1 MVSEEAIELTLAS
14 LRAYWD
20 EHEHVAIAWSG
31 GKDST
36 ALLTLIVHLIEAG
49 ELRRP
54 KKLYVFYAQTRQEL
68 LPIEV
73 SARLIIEKLI
83 ELDWIE
89 FQEVTAP
96 LDKRFWVYIL
106 GRGVPPPNNNTLR
119 WCTRQIK
126 VDPMTAALER
136 ALDGIEGS
144 VLMLT
149 GVRQGE
155 SAVRDGRLSMSCGKD
170 GPECGPRAEERRV
183 G

>member
-73 SARLIIEKLI
+73 SARLIIAKLI

-96 LDKRFWVYIL
+96 LDTRFWVYIL
-106 GRGVPPPNNNTLR
+106 GRGFTPPHRNPLR
-119 WCTRQIK
+119 RCPRQTQAH
-126 VDPMTAALER
+126 PTPP
-136 ALDGIEGS
+136 
-144 VLMLT
+144 T
-149 GVRQGE
+149 
-155 SAVRDGRLSMSCGKD
+155 
-170 GPECGPRAEERRV
+170 P
-183 G
+183 